1 MNCPSCHSALKPLN
15 APAAELDFCPACK
28 GVWFDRDELKKF
40 DNPEEQLPHEID
52 APAATPENDYSEGAR
67 KCPKCTDAVM
77 CRRSF
82 DVHDKVE
89 VDQCLS
95 CSGIWL
101 DGGEVAAVRALYPSE
116 EARTK
121 VEDAWLDARLLE
133 TESQIDA
140 SISEEKR
147 QIQANKQKF
156 QYRLLKAVSHL
167 LGSKALD

>member
-15 APAAELDFCPACK
+15 ATAAELDFCPACK

-40 DNPEEQLPHEID
+40 DNPEEAVPSEINI
-52 APAATPENDYSEGAR
+52 PAATPDNDYSKGAR
-67 KCPKCTDAVM
+67 NCPKCADAIM

-82 DVHDKVE
+82 DVQDKVE
-89 VDQCLS
+89 VDQCLT

-116 EARTK
+116 VERTK
-121 VEDAWLDARLLE
+121 IEDAWLEARLQE
-133 TESQIDA
+133 TESAIDDTIRDEKWQIN
-140 SISEEKR
+140 
-147 QIQANKQKF
+147 ANKRKL
-156 QYRLLKAVSHL
+156 QYRIFKAVSHL

>member
-1 MNCPSCHSALKPLN
+1 MNCPSCHSALQPLN
-15 APAAELDFCPACK
+15 ATAAELDFCPACK

-40 DNPEEQLPHEID
+40 DNPEEPVPKEINI
-52 APAATPENDYSEGAR
+52 PAATPENDYSAGAR
-67 KCPKCTDAVM
+67 KCPKCADAVM

-82 DVHDKVE
+82 DVQDKVE

-116 EARTK
+116 AERK
-121 VEDAWLDARLLE
+121 KIEDAWLDNRLAE
-133 TESQIDA
+133 TSSLIDASTSEERRQIDA
-140 SISEEKR
+140 HKR
-147 QIQANKQKF
+147 SL
-156 QYRLLKAVSHL
+156 QYRMFKAVSHL